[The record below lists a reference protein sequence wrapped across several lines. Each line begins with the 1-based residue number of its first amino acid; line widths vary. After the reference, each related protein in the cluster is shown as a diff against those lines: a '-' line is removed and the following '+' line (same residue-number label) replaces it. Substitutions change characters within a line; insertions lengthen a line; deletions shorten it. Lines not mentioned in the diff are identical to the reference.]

1 MSEMINEE
9 LQGAVIDATPSL
21 YGTPLGSLG
30 SVSGLGSFGFH
41 FCTIFFPAVS
51 LSLLLKF
58 CTVVSNG

>member
-9 LQGAVIDATPSL
+9 LQGAVVDATPSM

-41 FCTIFFPAVS
+41 LEFSFLQFHFHC
-51 LSLLLKF
+51 
-58 CTVVSNG
+58 C